1 MPDFVSNLVY
11 AWDSPYW
18 REFYDRLARSFRL
31 ILFDK
36 RGTGLSDGGAF
47 FPALETRM
55 EDMRTVLDAAG
66 SERAVVFGSHEG
78 GGMAALYAATY
89 PERTDAL
96 VLFQFPAYGAGSDD
110 AELDRLRREW
120 GTQEFTDQMLA
131 TICPTLLRSE
141 SDRLWF
147 ANLIRVSASPQVG
160 YELNKAFADS
170 DLRDVLPAINV
181 PTLVFFRGAVERK
194 EALEAAGLMQ
204 DARLVEIDGSD
215 YWGIFLSPEIVDEVE
230 QFVASLGDEVEPDS
244 VLATL
249 LFTDLVDSTALAHK
263 LGDHGWAELVERHHA
278 AVRELLRRFRGT
290 EIDTAGDGFFA
301 TFDGP
306 ARAIRCGCAIR
317 DALRELDLGVR
328 IGIHTGECALAGGK
342 PSGIAVSTGARVAA
356 VAETGEVFV
365 SQTVRDL
372 VAGSGLE
379 FGERGEHELKGVPGT
394 WRLYSVVT

>member
-1 MPDFVSNLVY
+1 
-11 AWDSPYW
+11 
-18 REFYDRLARSFRL
+18 
-31 ILFDK
+31 
-36 RGTGLSDGGAF
+36 
-47 FPALETRM
+47 
-55 EDMRTVLDAAG
+55 MRTVLDAAG

-78 GGMAALYAATY
+78 GGTAALYAATY

-96 VLFQFPAYGAGSDD
+96 VLFQFPAYGGGSDD
-110 AELDRLRREW
+110 AELDRLRRGW

-181 PTLVFFRGAVERK
+181 PTLVFLRGAVDRE
-194 EALEAAGLMQ
+194 EALEAARLMQ
-204 DARLVEIDGSD
+204 EARLVEIDGSD

-278 AVRELLRRFRGT
+278 TVRELLRRFRGT
-290 EIDTAGDGFFA
+290 
-301 TFDGP
+301 
-306 ARAIRCGCAIR
+306 
-317 DALRELDLGVR
+317 
-328 IGIHTGECALAGGK
+328 
-342 PSGIAVSTGARVAA
+342 
-356 VAETGEVFV
+356 
-365 SQTVRDL
+365 
-372 VAGSGLE
+372 
-379 FGERGEHELKGVPGT
+379 
-394 WRLYSVVT
+394 

>member
-1 MPDFVSNLVY
+1 
-11 AWDSPYW
+11 
-18 REFYDRLARSFRL
+18 
-31 ILFDK
+31 
-36 RGTGLSDGGAF
+36 
-47 FPALETRM
+47 
-55 EDMRTVLDAAG
+55 
-66 SERAVVFGSHEG
+66 
-78 GGMAALYAATY
+78 MAALYAATY

-204 DARLVEIDGSD
+204 DARLVEIEGSD
-215 YWGIFLSPEIVDEVE
+215 YWGIFLSPEIVDKVE

-263 LGDHGWAELVERHHA
+263 LGDHGWAELLERHHA